1 MIPEEIILDKN
12 ESVPD
17 FKFDLVSENEP
28 EFGKPNIMVIGCG
41 GGGSNSVTRLYG
53 MGIKGAEIIAVNT
66 DWQALVE
73 LTEAD
78 KKILIGKTIT
88 RGRGAGGDP
97 SLAKRCVDASR
108 RVFEELLHDANLVFI
123 TAGLG
128 GGTGTGSAPAIA
140 KIAKDNGAIV
150 VAIVTTPFEL
160 ERERIYKAEDGL
172 EELRVYADC
181 VIAIDNNRLLPLVGN
196 KSVEHAFTMIDELI
210 AEIIRGVTETITV
223 PSLINLDFADLKS
236 IIRDGGSATILYG
249 ESSLNDI
256 DGVVEVALNNPLFDI
271 NCKGARGALVHIT
284 SGRNLSL
291 KNAEEIANGITKA
304 LAPDADVILGAR
316 LDPDLNDKVRVMSII
331 TSFSN
336 DRKRKGRSNRNSRYG
351 RRSSRYYGMGNVTGW
366 DKWDIPLVG

>member
-1 MIPEEIILDKN
+1 MIPEEIIIDKN
-12 ESVPD
+12 NPIPEFIVEPTINQES
-17 FKFDLVSENEP
+17 

-41 GGGSNSVTRLYG
+41 GGGSNSVTRLYK

-73 LTEAD
+73 LTDAD
-78 KKILIGKTIT
+78 KKILIGKSIT
-88 RGRGAGGDP
+88 NGRGAGGDP
-97 SLAKRCVDASR
+97 TIAKRCVDASR
-108 RVFEELLHDANLVFI
+108 RVFEELLTGANLVFI

-140 KIAKDNGAIV
+140 KIAKNNDAIV

-172 EELRVYADC
+172 EELRAYADC

-196 KSVEHAFTMIDELI
+196 KSVDHAFTMIDELI

-271 NCKGARGALVHIT
+271 NCKGARGALVHIS
-284 SGRNLSL
+284 SGKNLTL

-316 LDPDLNDKVRVMSII
+316 LDPRLEDKVRVMSII
-331 TSFSN
+331 TSFNGRGKKKKGTKRSKY
-336 DRKRKGRSNRNSRYG
+336 DRRPG
-351 RRSSRYYGMGNVTGW
+351 YYGMGNVTGW
-366 DKWDIPLVG
+366 DKCDIPLVG